1 MKGDLF
7 RLGLA
12 FKETSLFCFSLFSC
26 KKKIRS
32 TRDRSEKKTQKKS
45 LSSFFLGCRSA
56 KLKQSHVVTRVA
68 KLLDRVPPPSCLP
81 PHSQSWSSD
90 QSCTHRCSSA
100 ARLSSLTPADSG
112 RAAASNSPRVLLTLL
127 WKKGKKSNGCTLA
140 EEYCVTSNQLRERK
154 KCIAALAWSSSAPW
168 KIKYFANLF
177 CGLFLVE
184 GGLEVQKQIC
194 WLVVAAAA
202 AKTSS
207 KAKTG
212 SSSKLRMTIVLFL
225 ANLNLQINFA

>member
-1 MKGDLF
+1 MLWREWPNCWIGSPPPP
-7 RLGLA
+7 A
-12 FKETSLFCFSLFSC
+12 FPPTATVEAR
-26 KKKIRS
+26 I
-32 TRDRSEKKTQKKS
+32 
-45 LSSFFLGCRSA
+45 
-56 KLKQSHVVTRVA
+56 RVA
-68 KLLDRVPPPSCLP
+68 HIVAVRPRD
-81 PHSQSWSSD
+81 
-90 QSCTHRCSSA
+90 
-100 ARLSSLTPADSG
+100 
-112 RAAASNSPRVLLTLL
+112 SPRWRRPTPGARPLQTRRECCLLCFG
-127 WKKGKKSNGCTLA
+127 KKVKKSNGCTLA
-140 EEYCVTSNQLRERK
+140 EENCVTSNQLRERK

-212 SSSKLRMTIVLFL
+212 SSSKLRMTIVLFF
-225 ANLNLQINFA
+225 ANLNLQINFAYKA